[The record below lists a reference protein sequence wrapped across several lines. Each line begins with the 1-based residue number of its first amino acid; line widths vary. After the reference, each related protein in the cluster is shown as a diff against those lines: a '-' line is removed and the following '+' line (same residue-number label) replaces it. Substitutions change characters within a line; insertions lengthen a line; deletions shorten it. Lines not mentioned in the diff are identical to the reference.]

1 VRTCAAD
8 YHRQADGLASKQ
20 TLRQIEELTHRL
32 MDQAALIEVAKQLN
46 TYKKHDRSPQYQ
58 DATLRGLLRDINGIA
73 KAHREFKEKVVAT
86 ALSGAGAL
94 ILFLGGELIK
104 CLK

>member
-1 VRTCAAD
+1 MRYSEVVDLA
-8 YHRQADGLASKQ
+8 HRVMDEHLKKESPIDLAK
-20 TLRQIEELTHRL
+20 R
-32 MDQAALIEVAKQLN
+32 LN
-46 TYKKHDRSPQYQ
+46 TYKQHDRSSQYQ
-58 DATLRGLLRDINGIA
+58 DASLRSILRDVNGIA
-73 KAHREFKEKVVAT
+73 KAHREFKEKVVVT